1 MQGATSPS
9 PLRTSGRWSDLIEQ
23 AIFRDVE
30 RFSSPPK
37 ELRMPKRLPA
47 RSYEAR
53 LSGFESARLQRQ
65 IACESDEE
73 RRVFGWLERSSEI
86 RWYQEQPLAI
96 PYTFDGRRGYYYPDA
111 AVWDRA
117 GRVVVIE
124 VKPLFMMFRQD
135 TLVKA
140 LGALEY
146 LHSRG
151 MGYLLIDSRQ
161 RTLAS
166 VARLPYSA
174 DVVETMESL
183 FVHGPIGFRTVK
195 NALRMWCGNFDLQSF
210 VSIVVNRDWAV
221 TNGPAV
227 RICRLPSG
235 VSFRALRGG
244 VAARQAV
251 PTTATLG

>member
-1 MQGATSPS
+1 MQVETSPS
-9 PLRTSGRWSDLIEQ
+9 LLRTTGRWSDLLEQ
-23 AIFRDVE
+23 AIFQDAE

-47 RSYEAR
+47 RFYEGR

-73 RRVFGWLERSSEI
+73 RRVFGWLERSSDI

-96 PYTFDGRRGYYYPDA
+96 PYSFEGQRGYYYPDA

-117 GRVVVIE
+117 GRIVVIE

-146 LHSRG
+146 LHGRG

-166 VARLPYSA
+166 MSRLPHSA

-195 NALRMWCGNFDLQSF
+195 NALRMWCGRFDLQSL
-210 VSIVVNRDWAV
+210 VSIVVNRDWSV

-227 RICRLPSG
+227 RICRLPPEI
-235 VSFRALRGG
+235 SFRALCGG
-244 VAARQAV
+244 AEGQALPAAAAV
-251 PTTATLG
+251 R

>member
-1 MQGATSPS
+1 MQGETSPI
-9 PLRTSGRWSDLIEQ
+9 PARTTDRWSDLIEQ
-23 AIFRDVE
+23 AIFRDVAH
-30 RFSSPPK
+30 FSAPPR
-37 ELRMPKRLPA
+37 ELRDPKRLSP
-47 RSYEAR
+47 RYESR
-53 LSGFESARLQRQ
+53 LRGFESARLQRQ

-96 PYTFDGRRGYYYPDA
+96 PYTFEGQHGYYYPDA

-117 GRVVVIE
+117 GRIVVVE

-146 LHSRG
+146 LQRRG

-161 RTLAS
+161 RTLAGM
-166 VARLPYSA
+166 ARLPHSV

-195 NALRMWCGNFDLQSF
+195 NALRMWCGQFDLQSF
-210 VSIVVNRDWAV
+210 VSIVVNRDWSV

-227 RICRLPSG
+227 RIGRLPLG
-235 VSFRALRGG
+235 VSFRALCGG
-244 VAARQAV
+244 DEGHAV
-251 PTTATLG
+251 PAVATLR